1 MTQKYKK
8 CPRCN
13 GKKIVDLANKIK
25 CLDCKL
31 TFDKKIIQ
39 LIEDKAYILANEEN
53 EEILRQILDSKN
65 LDEFYELLN
74 DVDDDLSYCPY
85 CFGKIAKNLKIC
97 PLCGIYLKDYA
108 KIKN

>member
-1 MTQKYKK
+1 MTQEYKN

-13 GKKIVDLANKIK
+13 GKKIVDLENKIK

-31 TFDKKIIQ
+31 TFNKKIIK

-53 EEILRQILDSKN
+53 EEFLREILDSKN
-65 LDEFYELLN
+65 INEFIGLLN
-74 DVDDDLSYCPY
+74 EVDEDLSHCPY
-85 CFGKIAKNLKIC
+85 CFGKIEKHLKIC
-97 PLCGIYLKDYA
+97 PFCGIFLNDYA